1 MARCG
6 AKKKKKKLNGT
17 LILLRRFKSCIN
29 FQQKYLSQTTNCS
42 TKLTND
48 NTEKTL
54 INLACRWLER
64 DGVQLILSKLC
75 GVEKISRR
83 HWLSVFMTS

>member
-1 MARCG
+1 MRKFS
-6 AKKKKKKLNGT
+6 AKIPFSNNKL
-17 LILLRRFKSCIN
+17 
-29 FQQKYLSQTTNCS
+29 QTGS

-48 NTEKTL
+48 NTEKNL

-83 HWLSVFMTS
+83 CWLSVFMTSWRRVSTFSPPPTVT